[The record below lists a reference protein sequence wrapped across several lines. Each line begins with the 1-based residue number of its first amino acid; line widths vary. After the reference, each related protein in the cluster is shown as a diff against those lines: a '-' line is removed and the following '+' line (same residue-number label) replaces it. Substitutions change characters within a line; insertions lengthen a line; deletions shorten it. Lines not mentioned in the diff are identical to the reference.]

1 MPSTGVD
8 QAHPAGQTGASADPD
23 AGGRARGSVGRAA
36 AIAALVVAV
45 QAVLVAL
52 FAWPAVETAPRD
64 VPVVVA
70 APPPAAAALTQ
81 QLQGARPGAFTVT
94 TVADQAAADAALRD
108 RQAYAAFIL
117 RPDGPRLHVV
127 SAASPTVAQLLTQQA
142 QALGAA
148 GGGEPIPVVDVVA
161 TDADDPRGAGFLPL
175 VLTSMAAGILL
186 AAAVGSRRARLA
198 GIGVF
203 AVLAGLIGAAVL
215 QYGLDA
221 LPGAYL
227 ANAAVIGLLALA
239 VSGAVA
245 GLGALLG
252 PAGVGLAVL
261 LVFVL
266 GNPCRRRRRTRAAA
280 SALGTARPAAAA
292 GGGRHAAA
300 GHGLLR
306 RRRRHRRCLDTDRLG
321 GRRPHPPTGRPPAV
335 RHALSTELKTGG
347 ENPRV
352 TRPRI
357 G

>member
-1 MPSTGVD
+1 
-8 QAHPAGQTGASADPD
+8 
-23 AGGRARGSVGRAA
+23 
-36 AIAALVVAV
+36 
-45 QAVLVAL
+45 VLVAL

-64 VPVVVA
+64 LPVVVA

-81 QLQGARPGAFTVT
+81 QLQSARPGAFTVT

-148 GGGEPIPVVDVVA
+148 GGGEPIPVVDVAA

-198 GIGVF
+198 GIGDF
-203 AVLAGLIGAAVL
+203 AVLAGLVGAAVL
-215 QYGLDA
+215 QYGLNA

-227 ANAAVIGLLALA
+227 ANAAVIGLIALA

-266 GNPCRRRRRTRAAA
+266 GNPCRRGRAPRCCGPRPT
-280 SALGTARPAAAA
+280 STAPAPPPLP
-292 GGGRHAAA
+292 
-300 GHGLLR
+300 GH
-306 RRRRHRRCLDTDRLG
+306 
-321 GRRPHPPTGRPPAV
+321 
-335 RHALSTELKTGG
+335 
-347 ENPRV
+347 
-352 TRPRI
+352 
-357 G
+357 